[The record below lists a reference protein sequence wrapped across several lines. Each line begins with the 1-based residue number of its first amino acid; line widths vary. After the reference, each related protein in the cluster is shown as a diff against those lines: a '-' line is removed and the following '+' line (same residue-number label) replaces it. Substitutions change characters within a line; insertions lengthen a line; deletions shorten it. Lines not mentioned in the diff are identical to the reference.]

1 LAKLKSIFICQN
13 CGHST
18 SKWLGQCT
26 SCKEWNTLHEEIVS
40 SSNKKEIKQTFQASN
55 EKIVPLNLKEIKSIS
70 RERIILKD
78 TELNRV
84 LGGGLVP
91 GSINLIGG
99 HPGIGKSTLLLQ
111 LALEASGKVLY
122 VSGEESEQQIKLRAE
137 RIGEIKDNC
146 FIYPETDTVEIL
158 KQAKTLEPQL
168 IIIDSIQTLR
178 SPGLDSAPGSVTQVR
193 ESTAELQRFAKQT
206 NIPILVI
213 GHINKDGAI
222 AGPKIL
228 EHIVDVVLQFE
239 GDSNYR
245 YRILRSIKN
254 RFGSTD
260 EMGIYEMINSG
271 LRIVDNP
278 SAMLLNQSDL
288 VLSGSSTAA
297 AIESARPI
305 FIETQALVSTAV
317 YGTPQRSST
326 GFDTRRMNML
336 LAVLEKRAGY
346 RFGAMDVFL
355 NIAGGIK
362 ISDPALDMS
371 VCVALVSSLEDYNIS
386 KKMCFCGEV
395 GLSGEIRAVSR
406 IEQRIQEADRLGF
419 KDIFIPQ
426 PNTKGLDQSR
436 YSIRI
441 HEIRILGELYSALFE

>member
-1 LAKLKSIFICQN
+1 MAKLKSIFICQN

-18 SKWLGQCT
+18 SKWLGQCP

-40 SSNKKEIKQTFQASN
+40 TSNKKDKKQSYN
-55 EKIVPLNLKEIKSIS
+55 SSSERVVPLNLNEIESIS

-78 TELNRV
+78 DELNRV

-91 GSINLIGG
+91 GSISLIGG

-111 LALEASGKVLY
+111 LALQASGKVLY

-137 RIGEIKDNC
+137 RIGQIKDNC
-146 FIYPETDTVEIL
+146 FIYPETDTLEIL
-158 KQAKTLEPQL
+158 KQAKSLNPQL

-178 SPGLDSAPGSVTQVR
+178 SPGLESAPGSVTQVR

-271 LRIVDNP
+271 LKIVDNP

-297 AIESARPI
+297 SIESARPI

-336 LAVLEKRAGY
+336 LAVLEKRAGF

-362 ISDPALDMS
+362 ISDPALDMAI
-371 VCVALVSSLEDYNIS
+371 CVALVSSLEDFSIS
-386 KKMCFCGEV
+386 KKICFCGEV

-419 KDIFIPQ
+419 TDIYLPQ
-426 PNTKGLDQSR
+426 PNTKGLNQKR
-436 YSIRI
+436 YTIRI
-441 HEIRILGELYSALFE
+441 HEIRVLGELFSALFG